1 MRILLDENLP
11 RRLKRDFDENEVFTV
26 SDKNWNGISNGKLL
40 RLMIDEGFD
49 ALITFDKNLLTSTE
63 S

>member
-49 ALITFDKNLLTSTE
+49 ALITFFEFN
-63 S
+63 